1 MDLLRF
7 LLRLPFTLIKGI
19 LRALAFIL
27 GLLGRIV
34 KPVVGHIDWRAP
46 AWWTVV
52 SGGLKRGFAQ
62 MEGGVDRH
70 PKAVGLAIL
79 VLLCAAGAG
88 VYGWHWWLNRP
99 RPIEPAPMVYQ
110 QTRVYV
116 RNPKAVDYTLQKAPP
131 QEVVFNFNHSAAP
144 ITDVGKV
151 VEKGIALKPAVE
163 GRWTWASDSAL
174 VFTPKNPLP
183 MGNRYEVTFTPEV
196 LLAPQIILAKTRYEF
211 GVPAFGYQL
220 GAAEYYQDPQ
230 DPQKRIAI
238 FNVKFNAPV
247 DVVSF
252 EKQIALRL
260 IEGKAKTES
269 TLNYSVVYD
278 QKKLNAWVH
287 SEPLKSLDYG
297 GSVHVVIGK
306 GVKASV
312 PSNATAQVR
321 DDWVA
326 VPTLYSLTV
335 KDASAQVVD
344 ADGTAGERALI
355 VGFSDAVKDNDIRRA
370 VKVWLLP
377 QHNPNE
383 KGAGKG
389 PDDYADWTVENV
401 ENNVL
406 AQSTPLNIQ
415 LNDAETDF
423 QPQFSFRFDAPAHR
437 ALLVEIDNLLTSAG
451 GYKMPKK
458 VYRVVQV
465 PDYPKS
471 LQFMSQGSLLSVNGD
486 KQISIA
492 ARNVPGLRLDIKRVI
507 PSQLQH
513 IVSFKSRE
521 YSSAEF
527 NRLNDE
533 YFTEH
538 FKYRTAVN
546 NDKPGEVN
554 YQGVDLS
561 RYLSTD
567 PSSHRGVF
575 LLTLSEW
582 DPRKKDPAPDADD
595 DYQDDDQSADE
606 APVGDS
612 RFVVVTDLGI
622 IAKRSQDKTRDVFV
636 QSIHSG
642 TPVGDAS
649 VSVVA
654 KNGVTLLTRTT
665 GADGHV
671 RFPALDVY
679 TGERKPVMFLVAKEG
694 DVSFLPTDRDN
705 DRGLDFSRFD
715 VAGEQ
720 TPDDP
725 RTLNSYLF
733 SDRGVYRPG
742 DTFHIGLITRAA
754 DWGTGLA
761 GVPVRAEIHDPRDK
775 LMSTVPLTL
784 GAGGFNEL
792 SYTTEEN
799 SPTGEW
805 NVYLYLIGKDNETS
819 TLLGHTPV
827 NVKEFEPDQLKVK
840 LRLTPD
846 RKQGWVKP
854 SELRADIDVQ
864 NLFGTPAQNR
874 RVTSKLT
881 LRPMYPSFDQFPEY
895 AFYENR
901 RNSDGFETELEDRA
915 TDEKGT
921 AAIPLDLKS
930 YADATYQ
937 LQLLSEAFVAGG
949 GRSVAAT
956 ARVLVSPYDYLV
968 GVKADGD
975 LGYIN
980 RNAVRHLNIIAIDP
994 SLQHIALPD
1003 LKVALIEQKY
1013 ISVLTK
1019 QDSGVYKYQSK
1030 MKEVPVSEQPL
1041 SLAARGNDL
1050 TLATDRPG
1058 DFVLVI
1064 EDAKGNA
1071 LNRVAYTVAGNA
1083 NLSRSLDRNAELK
1096 LKLNQAEYLPGDEIE
1111 VSINAPYTGSGLI
1124 TVEKDKVYSWQWFHT
1139 DTTSSVQKIR
1149 VPAGMEGNGYINVQF
1164 VRDVNS
1170 DEIFMSPLSY
1180 GVMPFK
1186 ISTRARR
1193 NSLKVET
1200 PDVIKPGED
1209 LSMTVTTD
1217 GPQQVALFAVD
1228 EGILQVA
1235 RYHLKDPLEYFFR
1248 KRELGVESAQIL
1260 DLILPEFSKLMRL
1273 AAAPGGDG
1281 GEGLDLN
1288 VNPFKRKR
1296 DKPVA
1301 YWSGI
1306 TDVNGVKRFDYP
1318 VPDYFNGK
1326 IRVMAISVTP
1336 DKIGKAQTAAT
1347 VRDNFIMTPNVPSMV
1362 APGDEFDVSVGIS
1375 NNLEGLN
1382 GQSVPIGVHLTVPP
1396 QLSVIG
1402 SADQSLS
1409 LAEKREGVINFRLHA
1424 NAVPGDAPLVF
1435 DARVLDG
1442 EYRDKTSRRTLSTSV
1457 RPAMP
1462 FRTRSI
1468 MGRMSGGSQDIDNLR
1483 RMFDA
1488 YAVRKAAVS
1497 NSPLVL
1503 AGGLSQ
1509 YLADYPYYCSEQI
1522 VSRSIPLILA
1532 DAHPE
1537 MRGNQSPSQ
1546 DNRQLKDMLA
1556 VLRSR
1561 QNDSGAIG
1569 LWRSSPETDPFVT
1582 PYVVQFL
1589 LEAKAAGYDLPAGM
1603 LEEADAALRELA
1615 ADQSGN
1621 LYTLRLR
1628 AWAIYLLTRQ
1638 GEITTSSL
1646 ASVQDTLQQRYPDTW
1661 KTDLGALYLA
1671 SSYRL
1676 LKMDDEANALL
1687 QPTWDQ
1693 LGKAYDKAWWSQSYF
1708 DPLVQDATRL
1718 YLITRHFPEKVSSIP
1733 PQVLENMVMAL
1744 KKERYTTFSSAM
1756 SILAL
1761 ESYSVQVAAQAAAPN
1776 ALKVMQISQNG
1787 NVAPRLISS
1796 IQGLFAKGSFTA
1808 DAKAIRVENGNNAP
1822 AWYVVTQAGYDLAA
1836 PSKAISQGLE
1846 ITRDYTDQQGKPVT
1860 QVTLGQTINVHLKIR
1875 ANAKEGQGNLAIVD
1889 LLPGGFEVVQQTPP
1903 EPESD
1908 NSDDDSDDSA
1918 PAAWQSPL
1926 AASGSTWAPDY
1937 SDIREDRVV
1946 IYGSA
1951 GTDAREFVYQIKATN
1966 TGSFVIPPAY
1976 GEAMYDREVQALS
1989 VSDHKLAVVPAAA
2002 DDAAAAKK

>member
-1 MDLLRF
+1 MDLLKF
-7 LLRLPFTLIKGI
+7 LLRLPFTLIKGVF
-19 LRALAFIL
+19 RVLAFVL
-27 GLLGRIV
+27 GLLGRV
-34 KPVVGHIDWRAP
+34 FKPLVGNIDWRAP
-46 AWWTVV
+46 AWWTAT
-52 SGGLKRGFAQ
+52 SGWLKRSFTR
-62 MEGGVDRH
+62 MENGVDKY
-70 PKAVGLAIL
+70 PKAISLAIL

-99 RPIEPAPMVYQ
+99 QPIEPAPMVYQ
-110 QTRVYV
+110 NTSVSVSGPESVNY
-116 RNPKAVDYTLQKAPP
+116 AAQKPAP
-131 QEVVFNFNHSAAP
+131 QQVIFSFRHSAAP
-144 ITDVGKV
+144 VTEVGKV
-151 VEKGIALKPAVE
+151 VEKGISLKPATE
-163 GRWTWASDSAL
+163 GEWKWVSGYTL

-183 MGNRYEVTFTPEV
+183 MGNKYDVNFTPDV
-196 LLAPQIILAKTRYEF
+196 LLAPQIKLAKTRYEF
-211 GVPAFGYQL
+211 SAPAFSYQL
-220 GAAEYYQDPQ
+220 GQAEYYQDPQ
-230 DPQKRIAI
+230 DPQKRSAI

-247 DVVSF
+247 DVASF
-252 EKQIALRL
+252 EKQISLGL
-260 IEGKAKTES
+260 TEGKAKTG
-269 TLNYSVVYD
+269 TKLNYSVVYD

-287 SEPLKSLDYG
+287 SEPLKSLDHG
-297 GSVHVVIGK
+297 GSVRVIIGE

-312 PSNATAQVR
+312 PSNATAQAKNGV
-321 DDWVA
+321 VS

-335 KDASAQVVD
+335 NEASAQVVD
-344 ADGTAGERALI
+344 ADGAKGQRALI
-355 VGFSDAVKDNDIRRA
+355 VGFSDAVKDKDIRQA

-377 QHNPNE
+377 QHNPNDQDE
-383 KGAGKG
+383 AKG
-389 PDDYADWTVENV
+389 PDDYASWAVDSV

-406 AQSTPLNIQ
+406 AQATPLNIQ
-415 LNDAETDF
+415 LNDAESDY

-437 ALLVEIDNLLTSAG
+437 AMLVEIDNILTSSG
-451 GYKMPKK
+451 GYKMPEK
-458 VYRVVQV
+458 VYRIVQV

-486 KQISIA
+486 KQISVA
-492 ARNVPGLRLDIKRVI
+492 AGNVPGLRLDIKRVI
-507 PSQLQH
+507 PGQLQH

-538 FKYRTAVN
+538 FKYQTAVN

-567 PSSHRGVF
+567 PTSHRGVF

-582 DPRKKDPAPDADD
+582 DPKKKEVKPEADD
-595 DYQDDDQSADE
+595 DGNVYQDEDQSGDE

-642 TPVGDAS
+642 TPVANAK
-649 VSVVA
+649 VSVIA
-654 KNGVTLLTRTT
+654 KNGVTLLTQTT

-679 TGERKPVMFLVAKEG
+679 TSERQPVMFLVEKEG
-694 DVSFLPTDRDN
+694 DVSFLPADRNN

-715 VAGEQ
+715 VDGEI
-720 TPDDP
+720 TPNDP
-725 RTLNSYLF
+725 RTLSSYLF

-742 DTFHIGLITRAA
+742 DTFNIGLITRAA
-754 DWGTGLA
+754 DWSNGLA

-775 LMSTVPLTL
+775 LMSTIPLTL
-784 GAGGFNEL
+784 GASGFNEL
-792 SYTTEEN
+792 SYTTDDN

-805 NVYLYLIGKDNETS
+805 NVYLYLIGKDNESS
-819 TLLGHTPV
+819 TLLGHTSV

-840 LRLTPD
+840 LQLTPE

-854 SELRADIDVQ
+854 SELQANIDVQ
-864 NLFGTPAQNR
+864 NLFGTPAQDR

-881 LRPMYPSFDQFPEY
+881 LRPMYPSFDQFPDY

-901 RNSDGFETELEDRA
+901 QNSDGFETELEERT
-915 TDEKGT
+915 TDEKG
-921 AAIPLDLKS
+921 AANIPLDLKS

-956 ARVLVSPYDYLV
+956 ARVLVSPYDSLV

-980 RNAVRHLNIIAIDP
+980 RDAARHLNIIAVDP
-994 SLQHIALPD
+994 SLKQIALPD

-1030 MKEVPVSEQPL
+1030 MKEVQLSEQPL
-1041 SLAARGNDL
+1041 SLTAQGNDL
-1050 TLATDRPG
+1050 TLATDKPG

-1064 EDAKGNA
+1064 EDAKGNV
-1071 LNRVAYTVAGNA
+1071 LNRIGYTVAGNA

-1096 LKLNQAEYLPGDEIE
+1096 LKLNQAEYQPGEEIE
-1111 VSINAPYTGSGLI
+1111 VSVNAPYTGSGLI
-1124 TVEKDKVYSWQWFHT
+1124 TIEKDKVYSWQWFHT

-1170 DEIFMSPLSY
+1170 NEIFMSPLSY

-1186 ISTRARR
+1186 ISTKARQ
-1193 NSLKVET
+1193 NTLDVNAPE
-1200 PDVIKPGED
+1200 VIKPGEN
-1209 LSMTVTTD
+1209 LVMTVKTD

-1235 RYHLKDPLEYFFR
+1235 RYRLKDPLEYFFR
-1248 KRELGVESAQIL
+1248 KRELGVESSQIL
-1260 DLILPEFSKLMRL
+1260 DLILPEFSKLMQL
-1273 AAAPGGDG
+1273 AAAPGGDA

-1306 TDVNGVKRFDYP
+1306 TEVNGEKQFDYP

-1336 DKIGKAQTAAT
+1336 DKIGKAQTSAT

-1362 APGDEFDVSVGIS
+1362 APGDEFDVSVGVS

-1382 GQSVPIGVHLTVPP
+1382 GKSIPVAIHLTVPP
-1396 QLSVIG
+1396 QLEVVG
-1402 SADQSLS
+1402 QADQNLS
-1409 LAEKREGVINFRLHA
+1409 LAEKREGVINFRLRA
-1424 NAVPGDAPLVF
+1424 KALPGDAPLVF
-1435 DARVLDG
+1435 EATYG
-1442 EYRDKTSRRTLSTSV
+1442 DKTSRRTISTSV

-1462 FRTRSI
+1462 FRTQSV
-1468 MGRMSGGSQDIDNLR
+1468 MGRMNGSSQNVDNLR
-1483 RMFDA
+1483 QMFDA
-1488 YAVRKAAVS
+1488 YAVRNAAVS

-1503 AGGLSQ
+1503 TSGLSQ

-1522 VSRSIPLILA
+1522 VSRSVPLILETV
-1532 DAHPE
+1532 HPE
-1537 MRGNQSPSQ
+1537 MRGNLSPADSSK
-1546 DNRQLKDMLA
+1546 QLKDMLG

-1569 LWRSSPETDPFVT
+1569 LWRSSPQTDPFVT
-1582 PYVVQFL
+1582 PYVVQYL
-1589 LEAKAAGYDLPAGM
+1589 LEAKAAGVALPAGM
-1603 LEEADAALRELA
+1603 LEEANSALRELA
-1615 ADQSGN
+1615 ANQNDD

-1628 AWAIYLLTRQ
+1628 AWAVYLLTRQ

-1661 KTDLGALYLA
+1661 KTDLSAMYLA

-1676 LKMDDEANALL
+1676 LKMDDEANTLL
-1687 QPTWDQ
+1687 QPTWAQ
-1693 LGKAYDKAWWSQSYF
+1693 LSKAYDKAWWTQSYF

-1718 YLITRHFPEKVSSIP
+1718 YLITRHFPEKVSAIP
-1733 PQVLENMVMAL
+1733 PQVLENMVKAL
-1744 KKERYTTFSSAM
+1744 KEERYTTYSSAM

-1761 ESYSVQVAAQAAAPN
+1761 ESYSAQVAAQATAPD
-1776 ALKVMQISQNG
+1776 ALKITQLSKTKNVEPQLISQ
-1787 NVAPRLISS
+1787 V
-1796 IQGLFAKGSFTA
+1796 QGLFAKANFTA
-1808 DAKAIRVENGNNAP
+1808 DAQALRIENGNNAP

-1836 PSKAISQGLE
+1836 PKKAISRGLE
-1846 ITRDYTDQQGKPVT
+1846 ITRDYTDEKGNAVT
-1860 QVTLGQTINVHLKIR
+1860 QVTLGQKIDVHLKVR
-1875 ANAKEGQGNLAIVD
+1875 ANSQEGQDNLAIVD

-1908 NSDDDSDDSA
+1908 SSDENSEAEASA
-1918 PAAWQSPL
+1918 SWQSPL

-1951 GTDAREFVYQIKATN
+1951 STDVQEFVYQIKATN

-1976 GEAMYDREVQALS
+1976 GEAMYNREVQALS
-1989 VSDHKLAVVPAAA
+1989 VSDKKLVVVPADEAA
-2002 DDAAAAKK
+2002 VAKK

>member
-7 LLRLPFTLIKGI
+7 LLRLPFTLIKGV
-19 LRALAFIL
+19 LRALAFIS
-27 GLLGRIV
+27 GLLGRVI
-34 KPVVGHIDWRAP
+34 KPVVGNIDWRAP
-46 AWWTVV
+46 VWWTAM
-52 SGGLKRGFAQ
+52 SGWLKRGFTR
-62 MEGGVDRH
+62 MESGVDRH
-70 PKAVGLAIL
+70 PKAISLAIL

-99 RPIEPAPMVYQ
+99 QPIEPAPMVYQ
-110 QTRVYV
+110 ETSVRVS
-116 RNPKAVDYTLQKAPP
+116 NPEAINYAAQKIAP
-131 QEVVFNFNHSAAP
+131 QQAIFNFRNSAAP
-144 ITDVGKV
+144 LTDVGKV
-151 VEKGIALKPAVE
+151 VEKGISLKPETE
-163 GRWTWASDSAL
+163 GEWKWISGYTL

-183 MGNRYEVTFTPEV
+183 MGTKYEVSFTPDV
-196 LLAPQIILAKTRYEF
+196 LLAPQIKLATTRYEF
-211 GVPAFGYQL
+211 TAPAFDYQS
-220 GAAEYYQDPQ
+220 GTAEYYQDPQ
-230 DPQKRIAI
+230 DPQKRSAI

-247 DVVSF
+247 DVASF
-252 EKQIALRL
+252 EKQISLGL
-260 IEGKAKTES
+260 SEGKAKTES
-269 TLNYSVVYD
+269 KLNYSVVYD

-287 SEPLKSLDYG
+287 SEPLKSLDHG
-297 GSVHVVIGK
+297 GTVHMTISE

-312 PSNATAQVR
+312 ASNATAQARNV
-321 DDWVA
+321 WVS
-326 VPTLYSLTV
+326 VPTLYSLAV
-335 KDASAQVVD
+335 SDASAQVVD
-344 ADGTAGERALI
+344 ADGAKGQRALI
-355 VGFSDAVKDNDIRRA
+355 IGFSDAVKDKDIRRA

-377 QHNPNE
+377 QHDPNDSD
-383 KGAGKG
+383 AATG
-389 PDDYADWTVENV
+389 PDDYASWNVDSV

-415 LNDAETDF
+415 LNEAESDY

-437 ALLVEIDNLLTSAG
+437 AMLVEIDNVLTSSG
-451 GYKMPKK
+451 GYKMPEK
-458 VYRVVQV
+458 VYRIVEV

-486 KQISIA
+486 KQISVA
-492 ARNVPGLRLDIKRVI
+492 ARNVPGMRLDIKRVI

-538 FKYRTAVN
+538 FKYQTAVN

-582 DPRKKDPAPDADD
+582 DPKKKEEKPATDD
-595 DYQDDDQSADE
+595 DGYQYQDDDQSGDE

-642 TPVGDAS
+642 TPVSNAK
-649 VSVVA
+649 VSVIA
-654 KNGVTLLTRTT
+654 KNGVTLLTQTT

-679 TGERKPVMFLVAKEG
+679 TSERQPVMFLVEKEG
-694 DVSFLPTDRDN
+694 DVSFLPADRNN

-715 VAGEQ
+715 VDGEE
-720 TPDDP
+720 TPNDP
-725 RTLNSYLF
+725 RTLSSYLF

-742 DTFHIGLITRAA
+742 DTFNIGLITRAA
-754 DWGTGLA
+754 DWSMGLA

-784 GAGGFNEL
+784 GASGFNEL
-792 SYTTEEN
+792 SYTTDDN

-805 NVYLYLIGKDNETS
+805 NVYLYLIGKDNES
-819 TLLGHTPV
+819 SVLLGHTSV

-840 LRLTPD
+840 LQLTPE

-854 SELRADIDVQ
+854 TELQANIDVQ
-864 NLFGTPAQNR
+864 NLFGTPAQDR

-881 LRPMYPSFDQFPEY
+881 LRPMYPSFDAFPDY

-901 RNSDGFETELEDRA
+901 QNSDGFETNLEDRT

-921 AAIPLDLKS
+921 ANIPLDLKS

-949 GRSVAAT
+949 GRSVSAT
-956 ARVLVSPYDYLV
+956 ARVLVSPYDYLI
-968 GVKADGD
+968 GVKPDGD

-980 RNAVRHLNIIAIDP
+980 RGAVRHLNVIAVDP
-994 SLQHIALPD
+994 TLKQIALPA

-1030 MKEVPVSEQPL
+1030 MKEVQLSEQPL
-1041 SLAARGNDL
+1041 SLTAQGNDL
-1050 TLATDRPG
+1050 TLATDKPG
-1058 DFVLVI
+1058 DFVLVV
-1064 EDAKGNA
+1064 EDAQGKV
-1071 LNRVAYTVAGNA
+1071 LNRIAYTVAGNA

-1096 LKLNQAEYLPGDEIE
+1096 LKLNQAEYQPGEEIE

-1124 TVEKDKVYSWQWFHT
+1124 TIEKDKVYSWQWFHT

-1170 DEIFMSPLSY
+1170 NEIFMSPLSY

-1186 ISTRARR
+1186 ISTKARQ
-1193 NSLKVET
+1193 NYLEVDA
-1200 PDVIKPGED
+1200 PDVIKPGEN
-1209 LSMTVTTD
+1209 LAMTVMTD

-1235 RYHLKDPLEYFFR
+1235 RYRLKDPLEYFFR
-1248 KRELGVESAQIL
+1248 KRELGVESSQIL
-1260 DLILPEFSKLMRL
+1260 DLILPEFSKLMQL

-1306 TDVNGVKRFDYP
+1306 TEVNGEKQFDYQ

-1336 DKIGKAQTAAT
+1336 DKIGKAQTSAT
-1347 VRDNFIMTPNVPSMV
+1347 VRDNFIMTPNVPAMV
-1362 APGDEFDVSVGIS
+1362 APGDEFDVSVGVS

-1382 GQSVPIGVHLTVPP
+1382 GKSVAIAVHLAVPP
-1396 QLSVIG
+1396 QLEVVG
-1402 SADQSLS
+1402 KADQNLS
-1409 LAEKREGVINFRLHA
+1409 LAEKREGVINFRLRA
-1424 NAVPGDAPLVF
+1424 KSLPGDAPLVF
-1435 DARVLDG
+1435 EAT
-1442 EYRDKTSRRTLSTSV
+1442 YADKTSRRTISTSV

-1462 FRTRSI
+1462 FRTQSV
-1468 MGRMSGGSQDIDNLR
+1468 MGRMSGSSQTVDNLR
-1483 RMFDA
+1483 QMFDA

-1503 AGGLSQ
+1503 TNGLSQ

-1522 VSRSIPLILA
+1522 VSRSIPMILEGQ
-1532 DAHPE
+1532 HPE
-1537 MRGNQSPSQ
+1537 MKGSLSQ
-1546 DNRQLKDMLA
+1546 AETSKKLKDMLA
-1556 VLRSR
+1556 ILRSR

-1569 LWRSSPETDPFVT
+1569 LWRSSPQTDPFVT
-1582 PYVVQFL
+1582 PYVVQYL
-1589 LEAKAAGYDLPAGM
+1589 LEAKAAGVALPAGM
-1603 LEEADAALRELA
+1603 LDEANAALRELA
-1615 ADQSGN
+1615 ASQSDD
-1621 LYTLRLR
+1621 LYSLRLR
-1628 AWAIYLLTRQ
+1628 AWAVYLLTRQ

-1661 KTDLGALYLA
+1661 KTDLSALYLA
-1671 SSYRL
+1671 SSYRM
-1676 LKMDDEANALL
+1676 LKMDDEANTLL
-1687 QPTWDQ
+1687 QPTWKQ
-1693 LGKAYDKAWWSQSYF
+1693 LSKAYDKAWWTQSYF

-1718 YLITRHFPEKVSSIP
+1718 YLITRHFPEKVSAIP
-1733 PQVLENMVMAL
+1733 PQVLENMVRSL
-1744 KKERYTTFSSAM
+1744 KEERYTTYSSAM

-1761 ESYSVQVAAQAAAPN
+1761 ESYSAQVAAQATAPD
-1776 ALKVMQISQNG
+1776 ALKITQISKTK
-1787 NVAPRLISS
+1787 NVEPQLISS
-1796 IQGLFAKGSFTA
+1796 VQGLFAKANFTA
-1808 DAKAIRVENGNNAP
+1808 DAKALRVENGNDAP
-1822 AWYVVTQAGYDLAA
+1822 AWYVVTQAGFDLAA
-1836 PSKAISQGLE
+1836 PKKAISRGLE
-1846 ITRDYTDQQGKPVT
+1846 ITRDYTDEQGKPVT
-1860 QVTLGQTINVHLKIR
+1860 QITLGQKINVHLKIR
-1875 ANAKEGQGNLAIVD
+1875 ANSKEGQDNLAIVD
-1889 LLPGGFEVVQQTPP
+1889 LLPGGFEVVQQTAP

-1908 NSDDDSDDSA
+1908 SSDENSDAEASA
-1918 PAAWQSPL
+1918 SWQSPL

-1951 GTDAREFVYQIKATN
+1951 STDVQEFVYQIKATN
-1966 TGSFVIPPAY
+1966 TGSFIIPPAY

-1989 VSDHKLAVVPAAA
+1989 VSDQKLVVVPADEPAV
-2002 DDAAAAKK
+2002 AKK

>member
-7 LLRLPFTLIKGI
+7 LLRLPFTLIKGV

-27 GLLGRIV
+27 GLLGRVI
-34 KPVVGHIDWRAP
+34 KPVVGNIDWRAP
-46 AWWTVV
+46 VWWTAM
-52 SGGLKRGFAQ
+52 SGWLKRGFTR
-62 MEGGVDRH
+62 MEDGVDKH
-70 PKAVGLAIL
+70 PKAISLTIL

-88 VYGWHWWLNRP
+88 IYGWHWWLNRP
-99 RPIEPAPMVYQ
+99 QPIEPAPMVYQ
-110 QTRVYV
+110 ETSVRVS
-116 RNPKAVDYTLQKAPP
+116 NPEAINYAAQKIAP
-131 QEVVFNFNHSAAP
+131 QQAIFNFRNSAAP
-144 ITDVGKV
+144 LTDVGKV
-151 VEKGIALKPAVE
+151 VEKGISLKPATE
-163 GRWTWASDSAL
+163 GEWKWVSGYTL

-183 MGNRYEVTFTPEV
+183 MGTKYEVSFTPDV
-196 LLAPQIILAKTRYEF
+196 LLAPQIKLASTRYEF
-211 GVPAFGYQL
+211 TAPAFDYQS
-220 GAAEYYQDPQ
+220 GTAEYYQDPQ
-230 DPQKRIAI
+230 DPQKRSAI

-247 DVVSF
+247 DVASF
-252 EKQIALRL
+252 EKQISLGL
-260 IEGKAKTES
+260 SEGKAKTES
-269 TLNYSVVYD
+269 KLNYSVVYD

-287 SEPLKSLDYG
+287 SEPLKSLDHG
-297 GSVHVVIGK
+297 GSVHMMIGE

-312 PSNATAQVR
+312 ASNATTQARNV
-321 DDWVA
+321 WVS

-335 KDASAQVVD
+335 SDASAQVVD
-344 ADGTAGERALI
+344 ADGAKGQRALI
-355 VGFSDAVKDNDIRRA
+355 IGFSDAVKDKDIRRA

-377 QHNPNE
+377 QHDPNDSD
-383 KGAGKG
+383 AATG
-389 PDDYADWTVENV
+389 PDDYASWNVDSV

-406 AQSTPLNIQ
+406 EQSTPLNIQ
-415 LNDAETDF
+415 LNEAESDY

-437 ALLVEIDNLLTSAG
+437 AMLVEIDNVLTSSG
-451 GYKMPKK
+451 GYKMPEK
-458 VYRVVQV
+458 VYRIVEV

-486 KQISIA
+486 KQISVA
-492 ARNVPGLRLDIKRVI
+492 ARNVPGMRLDIKRVI

-538 FKYRTAVN
+538 FKYQTAVN

-582 DPRKKDPAPDADD
+582 DPKKKEEKPATDD
-595 DYQDDDQSADE
+595 DGYQYQDDEQNGDE

-642 TPVGDAS
+642 TPVSNAK
-649 VSVVA
+649 VSVIA
-654 KNGVTLLTRTT
+654 KNGVTLLTQTT

-679 TGERKPVMFLVAKEG
+679 TSERQPVMFLVEKEG
-694 DVSFLPTDRDN
+694 DVSFLPADRNN

-715 VAGEQ
+715 VDGEE
-720 TPDDP
+720 TPNDP
-725 RTLNSYLF
+725 RTLSSYLF

-742 DTFHIGLITRAA
+742 DTFNIGLITRAA
-754 DWGTGLA
+754 DWSMGLA

-775 LMSTVPLTL
+775 LMSTLPLTL
-784 GAGGFNEL
+784 GASGFNEL
-792 SYTTEEN
+792 SYTTDDN

-805 NVYLYLIGKDNETS
+805 NVYLYLIGKDNES
-819 TLLGHTPV
+819 SVLLGHTSV

-840 LRLTPD
+840 LQLTPE

-854 SELRADIDVQ
+854 TELQANIDVQ
-864 NLFGTPAQNR
+864 NLFGTPAQDR

-881 LRPMYPSFDQFPEY
+881 LRPMYPSFDAFPDY

-901 RNSDGFETELEDRA
+901 QNSDGFETNLEDRT

-921 AAIPLDLKS
+921 ANIPLDLKS

-949 GRSVAAT
+949 GRSVSAT
-956 ARVLVSPYDYLV
+956 ARVLVSPYDYLI
-968 GVKADGD
+968 GVKPDGD

-980 RNAVRHLNIIAIDP
+980 RGAVRHLNVIAVDP
-994 SLQHIALPD
+994 TLKQIALPA

-1030 MKEVPVSEQPL
+1030 MKEVQLSEQPL
-1041 SLAARGNDL
+1041 SLTAQGNEL
-1050 TLATDRPG
+1050 TLTTDKPG
-1058 DFVLVI
+1058 DFVLVV
-1064 EDAKGNA
+1064 EDAQGKV
-1071 LNRVAYTVAGNA
+1071 LNRIAYTVAGNA

-1096 LKLNQAEYLPGDEIE
+1096 LKLNQAEYQPGEEIE

-1124 TVEKDKVYSWQWFHT
+1124 TIEKDKVYSWQWFHT

-1170 DEIFMSPLSY
+1170 NEIFMSPLSY

-1186 ISTRARR
+1186 ISTKARQ
-1193 NSLKVET
+1193 NYLEVDAPE
-1200 PDVIKPGED
+1200 VIKPGEN
-1209 LSMTVTTD
+1209 LAMTVMTD

-1235 RYHLKDPLEYFFR
+1235 RYRLKDPLEYFFR
-1248 KRELGVESAQIL
+1248 KRELGVESSQIL
-1260 DLILPEFSKLMRL
+1260 DLILPEFSKLMQL

-1306 TDVNGVKRFDYP
+1306 TEVNGEKQFDYQ

-1336 DKIGKAQTAAT
+1336 DKIGKAQTSAT
-1347 VRDNFIMTPNVPSMV
+1347 VRDNFIMTPNVPAMV
-1362 APGDEFDVSVGIS
+1362 APGDEFDVSVGVS
-1375 NNLEGLN
+1375 NNLQGLN
-1382 GQSVPIGVHLTVPP
+1382 GKSVAIAVHLAVPP
-1396 QLSVIG
+1396 QLEVVG
-1402 SADQSLS
+1402 KADQNLS
-1409 LAEKREGVINFRLHA
+1409 LAEKREGLINFRLRA
-1424 NAVPGDAPLVF
+1424 KAVPGDAPLVF
-1435 DARVLDG
+1435 EAM
-1442 EYRDKTSRRTLSTSV
+1442 YADKTSRRTISTSV

-1462 FRTRSI
+1462 FRTQSV
-1468 MGRMSGGSQDIDNLR
+1468 MGRMSGSSQTVDNLR
-1483 RMFDA
+1483 QMFDA

-1503 AGGLSQ
+1503 TNGLSQ

-1522 VSRSIPLILA
+1522 VSRSIPMILEGQ
-1532 DAHPE
+1532 HPE
-1537 MRGNQSPSQ
+1537 MKGSLSQ
-1546 DNRQLKDMLA
+1546 AETSKKLKDMLA
-1556 VLRSR
+1556 ILRSR
-1561 QNDSGAIG
+1561 QNDNGAIG
-1569 LWRSSPETDPFVT
+1569 LWRSSPQTDPFVT
-1582 PYVVQFL
+1582 PYVVQYL
-1589 LEAKAAGYDLPAGM
+1589 LEAKAAGVALPAGM
-1603 LEEADAALRELA
+1603 LDEANAALRELA
-1615 ADQSGN
+1615 ANQSDD

-1628 AWAIYLLTRQ
+1628 AWAVYLLTRQ

-1646 ASVQDTLQQRYPDTW
+1646 ASVQDTLQQRYPGTW
-1661 KTDLGALYLA
+1661 KTDLSALYLA
-1671 SSYRL
+1671 SSYRM
-1676 LKMDDEANALL
+1676 LKMDDEANTLL
-1687 QPTWDQ
+1687 QPTWKQ
-1693 LGKAYDKAWWSQSYF
+1693 LSKAYDKAWWTQSYF

-1718 YLITRHFPEKVSSIP
+1718 YLITRHFPEKVSAIP
-1733 PQVLENMVMAL
+1733 PQVLENMVKSL
-1744 KKERYTTFSSAM
+1744 KEERYTTYSSAM

-1761 ESYSVQVAAQAAAPN
+1761 ESYSAQVAAQATAPD
-1776 ALKVMQISQNG
+1776 ALKITQISKTK
-1787 NVAPRLISS
+1787 NVEPQLISS
-1796 IQGLFAKGSFTA
+1796 VQGLFAKANFTA
-1808 DAKAIRVENGNNAP
+1808 DAKALRVENGNDAP
-1822 AWYVVTQAGYDLAA
+1822 AWYVVTQAGFDLAA
-1836 PSKAISQGLE
+1836 PKKAISRGLE
-1846 ITRDYTDQQGKPVT
+1846 ITRDYTDEQGKPVT
-1860 QVTLGQTINVHLKIR
+1860 QITLGQKINVHLKIR
-1875 ANAKEGQGNLAIVD
+1875 ANSKEGQDNLAIVD
-1889 LLPGGFEVVQQTPP
+1889 LLPGGFEVVQQTAP

-1908 NSDDDSDDSA
+1908 SSDENSDAEASA
-1918 PAAWQSPL
+1918 SWQSPL

-1951 GTDAREFVYQIKATN
+1951 SSDVQEFVYQIKATN
-1966 TGSFVIPPAY
+1966 TGSFIIPPAY

-1989 VSDHKLAVVPAAA
+1989 VSDQKLVVVPADEPAV
-2002 DDAAAAKK
+2002 AKK

>member
-7 LLRLPFTLIKGI
+7 LLRLPFTLIKGV
-19 LRALAFIL
+19 LRALAFIS
-27 GLLGRIV
+27 GLLGRVI
-34 KPVVGHIDWRAP
+34 KPVVGNIDWRAP
-46 AWWTVV
+46 VWLTAM
-52 SGGLKRGFAQ
+52 SGWLKRGFTR
-62 MEGGVDRH
+62 MESGVDKH
-70 PKAVGLAIL
+70 PKAISLAIL

-99 RPIEPAPMVYQ
+99 QPIEPAPMVYQ
-110 QTRVYV
+110 ETSV
-116 RNPKAVDYTLQKAPP
+116 RISNPEAINYAAQKIAP
-131 QEVVFNFNHSAAP
+131 QQAIFNFRNSAAP
-144 ITDVGKV
+144 LTDVGKV
-151 VEKGIALKPAVE
+151 VEKGISLKPATE
-163 GRWTWASDSAL
+163 GEWKWISGYTL

-183 MGNRYEVTFTPEV
+183 MGTKYEVSFTPDV
-196 LLAPQIILAKTRYEF
+196 LLAPQIKLATTRYEF
-211 GVPAFGYQL
+211 TAPAFDYQS
-220 GAAEYYQDPQ
+220 GSAEYYQDPQ
-230 DPQKRIAI
+230 DPQKRSAI

-247 DVVSF
+247 DVASF
-252 EKQIALRL
+252 EKQISLGL
-260 IEGKAKTES
+260 SEGKAKTES
-269 TLNYSVVYD
+269 KLNYSVVYD

-287 SEPLKSLDYG
+287 SEPLKSLDHG
-297 GSVHVVIGK
+297 GSVHMTIGE

-312 PSNATAQVR
+312 ASNATTQARNV
-321 DDWVA
+321 WVS

-335 KDASAQVVD
+335 SDASAQVVD
-344 ADGTAGERALI
+344 ADGAKGQRALI
-355 VGFSDAVKDNDIRRA
+355 IGFSDAVKDKDIRRA

-377 QHNPNE
+377 QHNPNDSD
-383 KGAGKG
+383 AATG
-389 PDDYADWTVENV
+389 PDDYASWNVDSV

-415 LNDAETDF
+415 LNEAESDF

-437 ALLVEIDNLLTSAG
+437 AMLVEIDNVLTSSG
-451 GYKMPKK
+451 GYKMPEK
-458 VYRVVQV
+458 VYRIVEV

-486 KQISIA
+486 KQISVA
-492 ARNVPGLRLDIKRVI
+492 ARNVPGMRLDIKRVI

-538 FKYRTAVN
+538 FKYQTAVN

-582 DPRKKDPAPDADD
+582 DPKKKEEKPATDD
-595 DYQDDDQSADE
+595 DGYQYQDDDQSGDE

-642 TPVGDAS
+642 TPVSNAK
-649 VSVVA
+649 VSVIA
-654 KNGVTLLTRTT
+654 KNGVTLLTQTT

-679 TGERKPVMFLVAKEG
+679 TSERQPVMFLVEKEG
-694 DVSFLPTDRDN
+694 DVSFLPADRNN

-715 VAGEQ
+715 VDGEE
-720 TPDDP
+720 TPNDP

-742 DTFHIGLITRAA
+742 DTFNIGLITRAA
-754 DWGTGLA
+754 DWSMGLA

-784 GAGGFNEL
+784 GASGFNEL
-792 SYTTEEN
+792 SYTTDDN

-805 NVYLYLIGKDNETS
+805 NVYLYLIGKDNES
-819 TLLGHTPV
+819 SVLLGHTSV

-840 LRLTPD
+840 LQLTPE

-854 SELRADIDVQ
+854 TELQANIDVQ
-864 NLFGTPAQNR
+864 NLFGTPAQDR

-881 LRPMYPSFDQFPEY
+881 LRPMYPSFDTFPDY

-901 RNSDGFETELEDRA
+901 QNSDGFETNLEDRT

-921 AAIPLDLKS
+921 ANIPLDLKS

-949 GRSVAAT
+949 GRSVSAT
-956 ARVLVSPYDYLV
+956 ARVLVSPYDYLI
-968 GVKADGD
+968 GVKPDGD

-980 RNAVRHLNIIAIDP
+980 RGAVRHLNVIAVDP
-994 SLQHIALPD
+994 TLKQIALPA

-1030 MKEVPVSEQPL
+1030 MKEVQLSEQPL
-1041 SLAARGNDL
+1041 SLTAQGNDL
-1050 TLATDRPG
+1050 TLATDKPG
-1058 DFVLVI
+1058 DFVLVV
-1064 EDAKGNA
+1064 EDAQGKV
-1071 LNRVAYTVAGNA
+1071 LNRIAYTVAGNA

-1096 LKLNQAEYLPGDEIE
+1096 LKLNQAEYQPGEEIE

-1124 TVEKDKVYSWQWFHT
+1124 TIEKDKVYSWQWFHT

-1170 DEIFMSPLSY
+1170 NEIFMSPLSY

-1186 ISTRARR
+1186 ISTKARQ
-1193 NSLKVET
+1193 NTLEVDAPE
-1200 PDVIKPGED
+1200 VIKPGEN
-1209 LSMTVTTD
+1209 LAMTVMTD

-1235 RYHLKDPLEYFFR
+1235 RYRLKDPLEYFFR
-1248 KRELGVESAQIL
+1248 KRELGVESSQIL
-1260 DLILPEFSKLMRL
+1260 DLILPEFSKLMQL

-1288 VNPFKRKR
+1288 ANPFKRKR

-1306 TDVNGVKRFDYP
+1306 TEVNGEKQFDYQ

-1336 DKIGKAQTAAT
+1336 DKIGKAQTSAT
-1347 VRDNFIMTPNVPSMV
+1347 VRDNFIMTPNVPAMV
-1362 APGDEFDVSVGIS
+1362 APGDEFDVSVGVS

-1382 GQSVPIGVHLTVPP
+1382 GKSVAIAVHLAVPP
-1396 QLSVIG
+1396 QLEVVG
-1402 SADQSLS
+1402 KADQNLS
-1409 LAEKREGVINFRLHA
+1409 LAEKREGVINFRLRA
-1424 NAVPGDAPLVF
+1424 KAVPGDAPLVF
-1435 DARVLDG
+1435 EAT
-1442 EYRDKTSRRTLSTSV
+1442 YADKTSRRTISTSV

-1462 FRTRSI
+1462 FRTQSV
-1468 MGRMSGGSQDIDNLR
+1468 MGRMSGSSQTVDNLR
-1483 RMFDA
+1483 QMFDA

-1503 AGGLSQ
+1503 TNGLSQ

-1522 VSRSIPLILA
+1522 VSRSIPMILEGQ
-1532 DAHPE
+1532 HPE
-1537 MRGNQSPSQ
+1537 MKGSLSQ
-1546 DNRQLKDMLA
+1546 AETSKKLKDMLA
-1556 VLRSR
+1556 ILRSR

-1569 LWRSSPETDPFVT
+1569 LWRSSPQTDPFVT
-1582 PYVVQFL
+1582 PYVVQYL
-1589 LEAKAAGYDLPAGM
+1589 LEAKAAGVALPAGM
-1603 LEEADAALRELA
+1603 LDEANAALRELA
-1615 ADQSGN
+1615 ASQSDD
-1621 LYTLRLR
+1621 LYSLRLR
-1628 AWAIYLLTRQ
+1628 AWAVYLLTRQ

-1661 KTDLGALYLA
+1661 KTDLSALYLA
-1671 SSYRL
+1671 SSYRM
-1676 LKMDDEANALL
+1676 LKMDDEANTLL
-1687 QPTWDQ
+1687 QPTWKQ
-1693 LGKAYDKAWWSQSYF
+1693 LSKAYDKAWWTQSYF

-1718 YLITRHFPEKVSSIP
+1718 YLITRHFPEKVSAIP
-1733 PQVLENMVMAL
+1733 PQVLENMVRSL
-1744 KKERYTTFSSAM
+1744 KEERYTTYSSAM

-1761 ESYSVQVAAQAAAPN
+1761 ESYSAQVAAQATAPD
-1776 ALKVMQISQNG
+1776 ALKITQISKTK
-1787 NVAPRLISS
+1787 NVEPQLISNV
-1796 IQGLFAKGSFTA
+1796 QGLFAKASFTA
-1808 DAKAIRVENGNNAP
+1808 DAKALRVENGNDAP
-1822 AWYVVTQAGYDLAA
+1822 AWYVVTQAGFDLAA
-1836 PSKAISQGLE
+1836 PKKAISRGLE
-1846 ITRDYTDQQGKPVT
+1846 ITRDYTDEQGKPVT
-1860 QVTLGQTINVHLKIR
+1860 QITLGQKINVHLKIR
-1875 ANAKEGQGNLAIVD
+1875 ANSKEGQDNLAIVD

-1908 NSDDDSDDSA
+1908 SSDENSDAEASA
-1918 PAAWQSPL
+1918 SWQSPL

-1951 GTDAREFVYQIKATN
+1951 STDVQEFVYQIKATN
-1966 TGSFVIPPAY
+1966 TGSFIIPPAY

-1989 VSDHKLAVVPAAA
+1989 VSDQKLVVVPADEPAV
-2002 DDAAAAKK
+2002 AKK

>member
-1 MDLLRF
+1 MDLLKF
-7 LLRLPFTLIKGI
+7 LLRLPFTLIKGVF
-19 LRALAFIL
+19 RVLAFVL
-27 GLLGRIV
+27 GLLGRV
-34 KPVVGHIDWRAP
+34 FKPLVGNIDWRAP
-46 AWWTVV
+46 AWWTAT
-52 SGGLKRGFAQ
+52 SGWLKRSFTR
-62 MEGGVDRH
+62 MENGVDKY
-70 PKAVGLAIL
+70 PKAISLAIL

-99 RPIEPAPMVYQ
+99 QPIEPAPMVYQ
-110 QTRVYV
+110 NTSVSVSGPESVNY
-116 RNPKAVDYTLQKAPP
+116 AAQKPAP
-131 QEVVFNFNHSAAP
+131 QQVIFSFRHSAAP
-144 ITDVGKV
+144 VTEVGKV
-151 VEKGIALKPAVE
+151 VEKGISLKPATE
-163 GRWTWASDSAL
+163 GEWKWVSGYTL

-183 MGNRYEVTFTPEV
+183 MGNKYDVSFSPDV
-196 LLAPQIILAKTRYEF
+196 LLAPQIKLAKTRYEF
-211 GVPAFGYQL
+211 SAPAFGYQL
-220 GAAEYYQDPQ
+220 GQAEYYQDPQ
-230 DPQKRIAI
+230 DPQKRSAI

-247 DVVSF
+247 DVASF
-252 EKQIALRL
+252 EKQISLGL
-260 IEGKAKTES
+260 TEGKAKTG
-269 TLNYSVVYD
+269 TKLNYSVVYD

-287 SEPLKSLDYG
+287 SEPLKSLDHG
-297 GSVHVVIGK
+297 GSVRVIIGE

-312 PSNATAQVR
+312 PSNATAQAKNGV
-321 DDWVA
+321 VS

-335 KDASAQVVD
+335 NEASAQVVD
-344 ADGTAGERALI
+344 ADGAKGQRALI
-355 VGFSDAVKDNDIRRA
+355 VGFSDAVKDKDIRQA

-377 QHNPNE
+377 QHNPNDQDE
-383 KGAGKG
+383 AKG
-389 PDDYADWTVENV
+389 PDDYASWAVDSV

-406 AQSTPLNIQ
+406 AQATPLNIQ
-415 LNDAETDF
+415 LNDAESDY

-437 ALLVEIDNLLTSAG
+437 AMLVEIDNILTSSG
-451 GYKMPKK
+451 GYKMPEK
-458 VYRVVQV
+458 VYRIVQV

-486 KQISIA
+486 KQISVA

-538 FKYRTAVN
+538 FKYQTAVN

-567 PSSHRGVF
+567 PTSHRGVF

-582 DPRKKDPAPDADD
+582 DPKKKEVKPEADD
-595 DYQDDDQSADE
+595 DGNVYQDEDQSGDE

-642 TPVGDAS
+642 TPVANAK
-649 VSVVA
+649 VSVIA
-654 KNGVTLLTRTT
+654 KNGVTLLTQTT

-679 TGERKPVMFLVAKEG
+679 TSERQPVMFLVEKEG
-694 DVSFLPTDRDN
+694 DVSFLPADRNN

-715 VAGEQ
+715 VDGEI
-720 TPDDP
+720 TPNDP
-725 RTLNSYLF
+725 RTLSSYLF

-742 DTFHIGLITRAA
+742 DTFNIGLITRAA
-754 DWGTGLA
+754 DWSNGLT

-775 LMSTVPLTL
+775 LMSTIPLTL
-784 GAGGFNEL
+784 GASGFNEL
-792 SYTTEEN
+792 SYTTDDN

-805 NVYLYLIGKDNETS
+805 NVYLYLIGKDNESS
-819 TLLGHTPV
+819 TLLGHTSV

-840 LRLTPD
+840 LQLTPE

-854 SELRADIDVQ
+854 SELQANIDVQ
-864 NLFGTPAQNR
+864 NLFGTPAQDR

-881 LRPMYPSFDQFPEY
+881 LRPMYPSFDQFPDY

-901 RNSDGFETELEDRA
+901 QNSDGFETELEERT
-915 TDEKGT
+915 TDEKG
-921 AAIPLDLKS
+921 AANIPLDLKS

-956 ARVLVSPYDYLV
+956 ARVLVSPYDSLV

-980 RNAVRHLNIIAIDP
+980 RDAARHLNIIAVDP
-994 SLQHIALPD
+994 SLKQIALPD

-1030 MKEVPVSEQPL
+1030 MKEVQLSEQPL
-1041 SLAARGNDL
+1041 SLTAQGNDL
-1050 TLATDRPG
+1050 TLATDKPG

-1064 EDAKGNA
+1064 EDAKGNV
-1071 LNRVAYTVAGNA
+1071 LNRIGYTVAGNA

-1096 LKLNQAEYLPGDEIE
+1096 LKLNQSEYQPGEEIE
-1111 VSINAPYTGSGLI
+1111 VSVNAPYTGSGLI
-1124 TVEKDKVYSWQWFHT
+1124 TIEKDKVYSWQWFHT

-1170 DEIFMSPLSY
+1170 NEIFMSPLSY

-1186 ISTRARR
+1186 ISTRARQ
-1193 NSLKVET
+1193 NTLDVNAPE
-1200 PDVIKPGED
+1200 VIKPGEN
-1209 LSMTVTTD
+1209 LVMTVKTD

-1235 RYHLKDPLEYFFR
+1235 RYRLKDPLEYFFR
-1248 KRELGVESAQIL
+1248 KRELGVESSQIL
-1260 DLILPEFSKLMRL
+1260 DLILPEFSKLMQL
-1273 AAAPGGDG
+1273 AAAPGGDA

-1306 TDVNGVKRFDYP
+1306 TEVNGEKQFDYP

-1336 DKIGKAQTAAT
+1336 DKIGKAQTSAT

-1362 APGDEFDVSVGIS
+1362 APGDEFDVSVGVS

-1382 GQSVPIGVHLTVPP
+1382 GKSIPVAIHLTVPP
-1396 QLSVIG
+1396 QLEVVG
-1402 SADQSLS
+1402 QADQNLS
-1409 LAEKREGVINFRLHA
+1409 LAEKREGVINFRLRA
-1424 NAVPGDAPLVF
+1424 KALPGDAPLVF
-1435 DARVLDG
+1435 EATYG
-1442 EYRDKTSRRTLSTSV
+1442 DKTSRRTISTSV

-1462 FRTRSI
+1462 FRTQSV
-1468 MGRMSGGSQDIDNLR
+1468 MGRMNGSSQNVDNLR
-1483 RMFDA
+1483 QMFDA
-1488 YAVRKAAVS
+1488 YAVRNAAVS

-1503 AGGLSQ
+1503 TSGLSQ

-1522 VSRSIPLILA
+1522 VSRSVPLILETV
-1532 DAHPE
+1532 HPE
-1537 MRGNQSPSQ
+1537 MRGNLSPADSSK
-1546 DNRQLKDMLA
+1546 QLKDMLG

-1569 LWRSSPETDPFVT
+1569 LWRSSPQTDPFVT
-1582 PYVVQFL
+1582 PYVVQYL
-1589 LEAKAAGYDLPAGM
+1589 LEAKAAGVALPAGM
-1603 LEEADAALRELA
+1603 LEEANSALRELA
-1615 ADQSGN
+1615 ANQNDD

-1628 AWAIYLLTRQ
+1628 AWAVYLLTRQ

-1661 KTDLGALYLA
+1661 KTDLSAMYLA

-1676 LKMDDEANALL
+1676 LKMDDEANTLL
-1687 QPTWDQ
+1687 QPTWAQ
-1693 LGKAYDKAWWSQSYF
+1693 LSRAYDKAWWTQSYF

-1718 YLITRHFPEKVSSIP
+1718 YLITRHFPEKVSAIP
-1733 PQVLENMVMAL
+1733 PQVLENMVKAL
-1744 KKERYTTFSSAM
+1744 KEERYTTYSSAM

-1761 ESYSVQVAAQAAAPN
+1761 ESYSAQVAAQATAPD
-1776 ALKVMQISQNG
+1776 ALKITQLSKTKNVEPQLISQ
-1787 NVAPRLISS
+1787 V
-1796 IQGLFAKGSFTA
+1796 QGLFAKANFTA
-1808 DAKAIRVENGNNAP
+1808 DAQALRIENGNNAP

-1836 PSKAISQGLE
+1836 PKKAISRGLE
-1846 ITRDYTDQQGKPVT
+1846 ITRDYTDEKGNAVT
-1860 QVTLGQTINVHLKIR
+1860 QVTLGQKINVHLKVR
-1875 ANAKEGQGNLAIVD
+1875 ANSQEGQDNLAIVD

-1908 NSDDDSDDSA
+1908 SSDENSEAEASA
-1918 PAAWQSPL
+1918 SWQSPL

-1951 GTDAREFVYQIKATN
+1951 STDVQEFVYQIKATN

-1976 GEAMYDREVQALS
+1976 GEAMYNREVQALS
-1989 VSDHKLAVVPAAA
+1989 VSDKKLVVVPADEAA
-2002 DDAAAAKK
+2002 VAKK

>member
-1 MDLLRF
+1 MDVLRF
-7 LLRLPFTLIKGI
+7 LLRLPFILIKGL
-19 LRALAFIL
+19 LRALAFLL
-27 GLLGRIV
+27 GLLGRIM
-34 KPVVGHIDWRAP
+34 KPLVGNIHWRAP
-46 AWWTVV
+46 AWWTAL
-52 SGGLKRGFAQ
+52 SRGLKRGVGH
-62 MEGGVDRH
+62 MEGGADKH
-70 PKAVGLAIL
+70 PLAVSLSIL
-79 VLLCAAGAG
+79 VLLCAAGAA

-99 RPIEPAPMVYQ
+99 QLIESAPMVPE
-110 QTRVYV
+110 QTSVSV
-116 RNPKAVDYTLQKAPP
+116 SGPEAVNYAAQKAAP
-131 QEVVFNFNHSAAP
+131 QQAIFNFSNAAAP
-144 ITDVGKV
+144 LSDVGKV
-151 VEKGIALKPAVE
+151 VAKGIALKPAVAGE
-163 GRWTWASDSAL
+163 WRWVNDHRL

-183 MGNRYEVTFTPEV
+183 MGAEYEVNFTPDV
-196 LLAPQIILAKTRYEF
+196 LLAPQTTLATRRYAF
-211 GVPAFGYQL
+211 SAPAFGYQL
-220 GAAEYYQDPQ
+220 GEAEYFQDPQ
-230 DPQKRIAI
+230 DAQKRSAI
-238 FNVKFNAPV
+238 FNVTFNAPV
-247 DVVSF
+247 DAASF
-252 EKQIALRL
+252 ETRIALDL
-260 IEGKAKTES
+260 LEGNAKS
-269 TLNYSVVYD
+269 GSKLRYSVVYD

-287 SEPLKSLDYG
+287 SEPLQPLDHG
-297 GSVHVVIGK
+297 GSVRIAIGA
-306 GVKASV
+306 GVKAAV
-312 PSNATAQVR
+312 PSNATAQPGGATVS
-321 DDWVA
+321 
-326 VPTLYSLTV
+326 VPTLYSLAV
-335 KDASAQVVD
+335 KEASAQIVD
-344 ADGTAGERALI
+344 ADGASSQRALI
-355 VGFSDAVKDNDIRRA
+355 LAFSDAVKDKDLRRA

-377 QHNPNE
+377 QHNPNDRD
-383 KGAGKG
+383 AAAG
-389 PDDYADWTVENV
+389 PDDYANWEIGNV

-406 AQSTPLNIQ
+406 AQSSPVDVQ
-415 LNDAETDF
+415 LNDAENEF

-437 ALLVEIDNLLTSAG
+437 AMLVEIDNVLVSAG
-451 GYKMPKK
+451 GYKMPEK
-458 VYRVVQV
+458 VYRVVPV
-465 PDYPKS
+465 PEYPKS
-471 LQFMSQGSLLSVNGD
+471 LQFVSQGSLLSVNGD
-486 KQISIA
+486 RQISLA

-513 IVSFKSRE
+513 IVSFKSRQ
-521 YSSAEF
+521 YSSADF

-533 YFTEH
+533 YFTER
-538 FKYRTAVN
+538 FTYQAAVN
-546 NDKPGEVN
+546 SGHPGEVN

-567 PSSHRGVF
+567 PRSHRGVF
-575 LLTLSEW
+575 LLTLTEW
-582 DPRKKDPAPDADD
+582 DPNKKQATPAADD
-595 DYQDDDQSADE
+595 GNLYQDDDQHEEE
-606 APVGDS
+606 AAAGDS

-622 IAKRSQDKTRDVFV
+622 IAKRAQDKTRDVFV

-642 TPVGDAS
+642 TPVANAK
-649 VSVVA
+649 VSVIA

-679 TGERKPVMFLVAKEG
+679 TSERAPVMFLVEKEG
-694 DVSFLPTDRDN
+694 DVSFLPADSNN

-715 VAGEQ
+715 VDGEE
-720 TPDDP
+720 TPNDP

-742 DTFHIGLITRAA
+742 ETFHIGLITRAA
-754 DWGTGLA
+754 DWGIGLA

-775 LMSTVPLTL
+775 LMSTIPLTL

-792 SYTTEEN
+792 SYTTDDN

-805 NVYLYLIGKDNETS
+805 NVYLYLVGKDDASS
-819 TLLGHTPV
+819 TLLGHTAV
-827 NVKEFEPDQLKVK
+827 NVKAFEPDQLQVK
-840 LRLTPD
+840 LQLTPD
-846 RKQGWVKP
+846 RRQGWVKP
-854 SELRADIDVQ
+854 SELRANIDVQ
-864 NLFGTPAQNR
+864 NLFGTPAQDR

-881 LRPMYPSFDQFPEY
+881 LRPMYPSFDQYPDY
-895 AFYENR
+895 AFYEDR
-901 RNSDGFETELEDRA
+901 QNSDGFETALEDRQ
-915 TDEKGT
+915 TDANGA
-921 AAIPLDLKS
+921 AAIPLDLTS

-937 LQLLSEAFVAGG
+937 LQLLAEAFVAGG

-980 RNAVRHLNIIAIDP
+980 RDAVRHLNVIAVDP
-994 SLQHIALPD
+994 SLRRIAPPA
-1003 LKVALIEQKY
+1003 LKAALIEQKY
-1013 ISVLTK
+1013 ISVLTR

-1030 MKEVPVSEQPL
+1030 MKEVRLSEQPL
-1041 SLAARGNDL
+1041 ALTEQGADL
-1050 TLATDRPG
+1050 KLATGRPG

-1064 EDAKGNA
+1064 EDARGKA
-1071 LNRVAYTVAGNA
+1071 LNRIAYSVAGNA
-1083 NLSRSLDRNAELK
+1083 NLSRALDRNAELT
-1096 LKLNQAEYLPGDEIE
+1096 LKLNQAEYAAGEDIE

-1124 TVEKDKVYSWQWFHT
+1124 TIEKDKVYSWQWFHT

-1170 DEIFMSPLSY
+1170 NEIFMSPLSY

-1186 ISTRARR
+1186 ISTKARQ
-1193 NSLKVET
+1193 NSLGVAV
-1200 PDVIKPGED
+1200 PAVIKPGEN
-1209 LSMTVTTD
+1209 LAMTVSTD

-1235 RYHLKDPLEYFFR
+1235 RYRLKDPLEYFFS
-1248 KRELGVESAQIL
+1248 KRELGVKSAQIL
-1260 DLILPEFSKLMRL
+1260 DLILPEFSKLMQL

-1288 VNPFKRKR
+1288 VNPFKRQR

-1306 TDVNGVKRFDYP
+1306 TDVNGEKRFDYQ

-1336 DKIGKAQTAAT
+1336 DKIGKAQTSAV
-1347 VRDNFIMTPNVPSMV
+1347 VRDNVIMTPNVPAMV
-1362 APGDEFDVSVGIS
+1362 APGDEFDVSVGVS

-1382 GQSVPIGVHLTVPP
+1382 GKTAAIAVHLTVPP
-1396 QLSVIG
+1396 QLSVVG
-1402 SADQSLS
+1402 GADRDLQ
-1409 LAEKREGVINFRLHA
+1409 LAEKHEGAISFRLRA

-1435 DARVLDG
+1435 DAQV
-1442 EYRDKTSRRTLSTSV
+1442 RDDAGTDKASRRTLSISV

-1462 FRTRSI
+1462 FRTQSI
-1468 MGRMSGGSQDIDNLR
+1468 MGRMSGRSQDIAGLR

-1503 AGGLSQ
+1503 ASGLSQ

-1532 DAHPE
+1532 GAHPE
-1537 MRGNQSPSQ
+1537 INGNQSQ
-1546 DNRQLKDMLA
+1546 AENGKQLKNMLA

-1561 QNDSGAIG
+1561 QNGSGAIG
-1569 LWRSSPETDPFVT
+1569 MWRSSPETDPFVT
-1582 PYVVQFL
+1582 PYVVQAL
-1589 LEAKAAGYDLPAGM
+1589 LEARDAGYALPDGM
-1603 LEEADAALRELA
+1603 LDEANAALRALA
-1615 ADQSGN
+1615 ANQHDD

-1628 AWAIYLLTRQ
+1628 AWASYLLTRQ

-1646 ASVQDTLQQRYPDTW
+1646 ASVQDALQQRYPDSW

-1671 SSYRL
+1671 SAYRL

-1687 QPTWDQ
+1687 QPTWTQ
-1693 LGKAYDKAWWSQSYF
+1693 LGNAYGKAWWTQAYF

-1733 PQVLENMVMAL
+1733 PQVLENMIRAL
-1744 KKERYTTFSSAM
+1744 KEERYTTYSSAM

-1761 ESYSVQVAAQAAAPN
+1761 ESYSAQAAAQATAPG
-1776 ALKVMQISQNG
+1776 ALKITQISADKQVG
-1787 NVAPRLISS
+1787 PKLISS
-1796 IQGLFAKGSFTA
+1796 MQGWLAKGDFTA
-1808 DAKAIRVENGNNAP
+1808 DAQAIRVENGHDAP

-1836 PSKAISQGLE
+1836 PEKAIARGLE
-1846 ITRDYTDQQGKPVT
+1846 ITRSYTDDQGKPVT
-1860 QVTLGQTINVHLKIR
+1860 RVTLGQTVSVHLNIR
-1875 ANAKEGQGNLAIVD
+1875 ANAKEGQSNLAIVD

-1903 EPESD
+1903 EPASGQGDGDADENGD
-1908 NSDDDSDDSA
+1908 ANA
-1918 PAAWQSPL
+1918 PPSWQSPL

-1951 GTDAREFVYQIKATN
+1951 GPVAQEFVYQIKATN

-1976 GEAMYDREVQALS
+1976 GEAMYDRDVQAQS
-1989 VSDHKLAVVPAAA
+1989 IGGQKLLVG
-2002 DDAAAAKK
+2002 AAAKQ

>member
-1 MDLLRF
+1 MDLLKF
-7 LLRLPFTLIKGI
+7 LLRLPFTLIKG
-19 LRALAFIL
+19 LFRVLAFIL
-27 GLLGRIV
+27 SLIGRV
-34 KPVVGHIDWRAP
+34 FKPLVGNIDWRAP
-46 AWWTVV
+46 AWWTAT
-52 SGGLKRGFAQ
+52 SGWLKRSFTR
-62 MEGGVDRH
+62 MEKGVDNS
-70 PKAVGLAIL
+70 PKAISLAIL
-79 VLLCAAGAG
+79 LLLCVAGAG

-99 RPIEPAPMVYQ
+99 QPIEPAPMVYQ
-110 QTRVYV
+110 DTSLRVSGPESVNYAAQKSAPQQV
-116 RNPKAVDYTLQKAPP
+116 IFTFRN
-131 QEVVFNFNHSAAP
+131 SAAP
-144 ITDVGKV
+144 VTDVGKV
-151 VEKGIALKPAVE
+151 VEKGISLKPATE
-163 GRWTWASDSAL
+163 GEWKWVSGYTL

-183 MGNRYEVTFTPEV
+183 MGSKYEVNFSPDV
-196 LLAPQIILAKTRYEF
+196 LLAPKSKLAKTRYEF
-211 GVPAFGYQL
+211 SAPAFGYQL
-220 GAAEYYQDPQ
+220 GQAEYYQDPQ
-230 DPQKRIAI
+230 DPQKRSAI

-247 DVVSF
+247 DVASF
-252 EKQIALRL
+252 EKQISLGL
-260 IEGKAKTES
+260 TEGKAKTES
-269 TLNYSVVYD
+269 KLNYSVVYD

-287 SEPLKSLDYG
+287 SEPLKSLDHG
-297 GSVHVVIGK
+297 GAVRVTIGE

-312 PSNATAQVR
+312 PSNATAQAKNGV
-321 DDWVA
+321 VS

-335 KDASAQVVD
+335 NEASAQVVD
-344 ADGTAGERALI
+344 AEGAKGQRALI
-355 VGFSDAVKDNDIRRA
+355 VGFSDAVKDKDIRQA
-370 VKVWLLP
+370 VKAWLLP
-377 QHNPNE
+377 QHNPNDQDE
-383 KGAGKG
+383 AKGA
-389 PDDYADWTVENV
+389 DDFASWAVDSV

-406 AQSTPLNIQ
+406 AQSTPLNIR
-415 LNDAETDF
+415 LNDAESDY

-437 ALLVEIDNLLTSAG
+437 AMLVEIDNILTSSG
-451 GYKMPKK
+451 GYKMPEK
-458 VYRVVQV
+458 VYRIVQV

-471 LQFMSQGSLLSVNGD
+471 LQFMSQGSLLSVSGD
-486 KQISIA
+486 KQISVA

-538 FKYRTAVN
+538 FKYQTAVN

-567 PSSHRGVF
+567 PASHRGVF

-582 DPRKKDPAPDADD
+582 DPKKKEDKPETDD
-595 DYQDDDQSADE
+595 DGNVYQDEQQNEDE

-642 TPVGDAS
+642 TPVANAK
-649 VSVVA
+649 VSVIA
-654 KNGVTLLTRTT
+654 KNGVTLLTQTT

-679 TGERKPVMFLVAKEG
+679 TSERQPVMFLVEKEG
-694 DVSFLPTDRDN
+694 DVSFLPADRNN

-715 VAGEQ
+715 VDGEI
-720 TPDDP
+720 TPNDP
-725 RTLNSYLF
+725 RTLSSYLF

-742 DTFHIGLITRAA
+742 DTFNIGLITRAA
-754 DWGTGLA
+754 DWSNGLA

-775 LMSTVPLTL
+775 LMSTIPLTL
-784 GAGGFNEL
+784 GASGFNEL
-792 SYTTEEN
+792 SYTTDDN

-805 NVYLYLIGKDNETS
+805 NVYLYLIGKDNESS
-819 TLLGHTPV
+819 TLLGHTSV

-840 LRLTPD
+840 LQLTPE

-854 SELRADIDVQ
+854 SELQANIDVQ
-864 NLFGTPAQNR
+864 NLFGTPAQDR
-874 RVTSKLT
+874 RVTSRLT
-881 LRPMYPSFDQFPEY
+881 LRPMYPSFDQFPDY

-901 RNSDGFETELEDRA
+901 QNSDGFETELEDRT
-915 TDEKGT
+915 TDEKG
-921 AAIPLDLKS
+921 AANIPLDLKS

-956 ARVLVSPYDYLV
+956 ARVLVSPYDYLI

-980 RNAVRHLNIIAIDP
+980 RDAARHLNIIAVDP
-994 SLQHIALPD
+994 SLKQIALPD

-1030 MKEVPVSEQPL
+1030 MKEVQLSEQPL
-1041 SLAARGNDL
+1041 SLTAQGNDL
-1050 TLATDRPG
+1050 TLATDKPG
-1058 DFVLVI
+1058 DFVLVV
-1064 EDAKGNA
+1064 EDAKGNV
-1071 LNRVAYTVAGNA
+1071 LNRIGYTVAGNA

-1096 LKLNQAEYLPGDEIE
+1096 LKLNQAEYLPGEEIE
-1111 VSINAPYTGSGLI
+1111 VSVNAPYTGSGLI
-1124 TVEKDKVYSWQWFHT
+1124 TIEKDKVYSWQWFHT

-1149 VPAGMEGNGYINVQF
+1149 VPAAMEGNGYINVQF

-1170 DEIFMSPLSY
+1170 NEIFMSPLSY

-1186 ISTRARR
+1186 ISTMARQ
-1193 NSLKVET
+1193 NTLEIT
-1200 PDVIKPGED
+1200 APEVIKPGEN
-1209 LSMTVTTD
+1209 LVMTVKTD

-1235 RYHLKDPLEYFFR
+1235 RYRLKDPLEYFFR
-1248 KRELGVESAQIL
+1248 KRELGVESSQIL
-1260 DLILPEFSKLMRL
+1260 DLILPEFSKLMQL
-1273 AAAPGGDG
+1273 AAAPGGDA

-1306 TDVNGVKRFDYP
+1306 TEVNGEKQFNYP

-1336 DKIGKAQTAAT
+1336 DKIGKAQTSAT

-1362 APGDEFDVSVGIS
+1362 APGDEFDVSVGVS

-1382 GQSVPIGVHLTVPP
+1382 GKSIPVAIHLTVPP
-1396 QLSVIG
+1396 QLEVVG
-1402 SADQSLS
+1402 NADQNLS
-1409 LAEKREGVINFRLHA
+1409 LAEKREGVINFRLRA

-1435 DARVLDG
+1435 EATYG
-1442 EYRDKTSRRTLSTSV
+1442 DKTSRRTISTSV

-1462 FRTRSI
+1462 FRTQSV
-1468 MGRMSGGSQDIDNLR
+1468 MGRMSGSSQNVDNLR
-1483 RMFDA
+1483 QMFDA

-1503 AGGLSQ
+1503 TRGLSQ

-1522 VSRSIPLILA
+1522 VSRSMPLILEMV
-1532 DAHPE
+1532 HPE
-1537 MRGNQSPSQ
+1537 MRGNLSPAESSK
-1546 DNRQLKDMLA
+1546 QLKDMMA

-1569 LWRSSPETDPFVT
+1569 LWRSSPQTDPFVT
-1582 PYVVQFL
+1582 PYVVQYL
-1589 LEAKAAGYDLPAGM
+1589 LEAKAAGVALPAGM
-1603 LEEADAALRELA
+1603 LEEASSALRELA
-1615 ADQSGN
+1615 ANQNDD
-1621 LYTLRLR
+1621 LYSLRLR
-1628 AWAIYLLTRQ
+1628 AWAVYLLTRQ
-1638 GEITTSSL
+1638 GEITTSLL

-1661 KTDLGALYLA
+1661 KTDLSAMYLA

-1676 LKMDDEANALL
+1676 LKMDDEADTLL
-1687 QPTWDQ
+1687 QPTWKE
-1693 LGKAYDKAWWSQSYF
+1693 LSKAYDQTWWTQSYF

-1718 YLITRHFPEKVSSIP
+1718 YLITRHFPEKVSAIP
-1733 PQVLENMVMAL
+1733 PQVLENMVKAL
-1744 KKERYTTFSSAM
+1744 KEERYTTYSSAM

-1761 ESYSVQVAAQAAAPN
+1761 ESYSAQVAAQATAPD
-1776 ALKVMQISQNG
+1776 ALKITQISKTK
-1787 NVAPRLISS
+1787 NVEPRLISEV
-1796 IQGLFAKGSFTA
+1796 QGLFAKANFTA
-1808 DAKAIRVENGNNAP
+1808 DAQALRIENGNDAP
-1822 AWYVVTQAGYDLAA
+1822 AWYVVTQAGYDRAA
-1836 PSKAISQGLE
+1836 PEKAISRGLE
-1846 ITRDYTDQQGKPVT
+1846 ITRDYTDEKGNAVT
-1860 QVTLGQTINVHLKIR
+1860 QVTLGQKINVHLKIR
-1875 ANAKEGQGNLAIVD
+1875 ANSQEGQDNLAIVD

-1903 EPESD
+1903 EAESD
-1908 NSDDDSDDSA
+1908 SNDENSDAEASA
-1918 PAAWQSPL
+1918 SWQSPL
-1926 AASGSTWAPDY
+1926 AASGSTWTPDY

-1951 GTDAREFVYQIKATN
+1951 STDVQEFVYQIKATN

-1976 GEAMYDREVQALS
+1976 GEAMYNRDVQALS
-1989 VSDHKLAVVPAAA
+1989 VSDKKLLVAPA
-2002 DDAAAAKK
+2002 DDAAVAKK

>member
-1 MDLLRF
+1 MTKYE
-7 LLRLPFTLIKGI
+7 FT
-19 LRALAFIL
+19 
-27 GLLGRIV
+27 
-34 KPVVGHIDWRAP
+34 AP
-46 AWWTVV
+46 A
-52 SGGLKRGFAQ
+52 F
-62 MEGGVDRH
+62 D
-70 PKAVGLAIL
+70 
-79 VLLCAAGAG
+79 
-88 VYGWHWWLNRP
+88 
-99 RPIEPAPMVYQ
+99 
-110 QTRVYV
+110 
-116 RNPKAVDYTLQKAPP
+116 
-131 QEVVFNFNHSAAP
+131 
-144 ITDVGKV
+144 
-151 VEKGIALKPAVE
+151 
-163 GRWTWASDSAL
+163 
-174 VFTPKNPLP
+174 
-183 MGNRYEVTFTPEV
+183 
-196 LLAPQIILAKTRYEF
+196 
-211 GVPAFGYQL
+211 YQL
-220 GAAEYYQDPQ
+220 GETEYYQDPQ
-230 DPQKRIAI
+230 DPQKRSAI

-247 DVVSF
+247 DVASF
-252 EKQIALRL
+252 EKQVSLGL
-260 IEGKAKTES
+260 TEGKAKTES
-269 TLNYSVVYD
+269 KLNYSVVYD

-287 SEPLKSLDYG
+287 SEPLKSLDHG
-297 GSVHVVIGK
+297 GAVHVTIGE

-312 PSNATAQVR
+312 ASNATTQAR
-321 DDWVA
+321 NGWVS

-335 KDASAQVVD
+335 NEASAQVVD
-344 ADGTAGERALI
+344 AEGSKGQRALI
-355 VGFSDAVKDNDIRRA
+355 VGFSDAVKDKDIRRA

-377 QHNPNE
+377 QHDPNDSE
-383 KGAGKG
+383 SATG
-389 PDDYADWTVENV
+389 PDDYASWDVQSV

-415 LNDAETDF
+415 LNEAESDY

-437 ALLVEIDNLLTSAG
+437 SMLVEIDNVLTSSG
-451 GYKMPKK
+451 GYKMPEK
-458 VYRVVQV
+458 VYRIVQV

-486 KQISIA
+486 KQISVA
-492 ARNVPGLRLDIKRVI
+492 ARNVPGMRLDIKRVI

-513 IVSFKSRE
+513 IVSFKSRQ

-538 FKYRTAVN
+538 FKYQTAVN

-567 PSSHRGVF
+567 PASHRGVF

-582 DPRKKDPAPDADD
+582 DPKKKEEKPATDD
-595 DYQDDDQSADE
+595 DGNQYQEEDQSGDE

-642 TPVGDAS
+642 TPVSNAK
-649 VSVVA
+649 VSVIA
-654 KNGVTLLTRTT
+654 KNGVTLLSQNT

-679 TGERKPVMFLVAKEG
+679 TSERQPVMFLVEKEG
-694 DVSFLPTDRDN
+694 DVSFLPADRDN

-715 VAGEQ
+715 VDGEI
-720 TPDDP
+720 TPNDP
-725 RTLNSYLF
+725 RTLSSYLF

-742 DTFHIGLITRAA
+742 DTFNIGLITRAA
-754 DWGTGLA
+754 EWSNGLA

-775 LMSTVPLTL
+775 LMSTIPLTL
-784 GAGGFNEL
+784 GASGFNEL
-792 SYTTEEN
+792 SYTTDEN

-805 NVYLYLIGKDNETS
+805 NVYLYLIGKDNESS
-819 TLLGHTPV
+819 TFLGHTSV

-840 LRLTPD
+840 LQLTPE

-854 SELRADIDVQ
+854 SELQANIDVQ
-864 NLFGTPAQNR
+864 NLFGTPAQDR

-881 LRPMYPSFDQFPEY
+881 LRPMYPSFDQFPDY

-901 RNSDGFETELEDRA
+901 QNSDGFETELEDRT
-915 TDEKGT
+915 TDEKG
-921 AAIPLDLKS
+921 AATIPLDLKS

-949 GRSVAAT
+949 GRSVSAT

-968 GVKADGD
+968 GVKPDGD

-980 RNAVRHLNIIAIDP
+980 HGAVRHLNVIAVDP
-994 SLQHIALPD
+994 TLKQIALPA

-1030 MKEVPVSEQPL
+1030 MKEVQLSEQPL
-1041 SLAARGNDL
+1041 SLTAQGNDL
-1050 TLATDRPG
+1050 TLATDKPG
-1058 DFVLVI
+1058 DFVLVV
-1064 EDAKGNA
+1064 EDAQGNV
-1071 LNRVAYTVAGNA
+1071 LNRIGYTVAGNA

-1096 LKLNQAEYLPGDEIE
+1096 LKLNQGEYLPGDEIE

-1124 TVEKDKVYSWQWFHT
+1124 TIEKDKVYSWQWFHT

-1186 ISTRARR
+1186 ISTKARQ
-1193 NSLKVET
+1193 NSLEIHA
-1200 PDVIKPGED
+1200 PDVIKPGEN
-1209 LSMTVTTD
+1209 LAMTVTTD

-1235 RYHLKDPLEYFFR
+1235 RYRLKDPLEYFFR
-1248 KRELGVESAQIL
+1248 KRELGVESSQIL
-1260 DLILPEFSKLMRL
+1260 DLILPEFSKLMQL

-1306 TDVNGVKRFDYP
+1306 TEVNGQKQFDYQ

-1336 DKIGKAQTAAT
+1336 DKIGKAQTSAT

-1362 APGDEFDVSVGIS
+1362 APGDEFDVSVGVS

-1382 GQSVPIGVHLTVPP
+1382 GKSVAIAVHLNVPP
-1396 QLSVIG
+1396 QLEVVG
-1402 SADQSLS
+1402 KADQSLS
-1409 LAEKREGVINFRLHA
+1409 LAEKREGVINFRLRA

-1435 DARVLDG
+1435 EAT
-1442 EYRDKTSRRTLSTSV
+1442 YADKTSRRTISTSV

-1462 FRTRSI
+1462 FRTQSV
-1468 MGRMSGGSQDIDNLR
+1468 MGRMSGSSQNVDNLR
-1483 RMFDA
+1483 QMFDA

-1503 AGGLSQ
+1503 TSGLSQ

-1522 VSRSIPLILA
+1522 VSRSIPMILEGL
-1532 DAHPE
+1532 HPE
-1537 MRGNQSPSQ
+1537 MKGNLSQ
-1546 DNRQLKDMLA
+1546 AETSKKLKDMLA
-1556 VLRSR
+1556 ILRSR

-1582 PYVVQFL
+1582 PYVVQYL
-1589 LEAKAAGYDLPAGM
+1589 LEAKAAGVALPAGM
-1603 LEEADAALRELA
+1603 LEEANAALRVLA
-1615 ADQSGN
+1615 ANQNDD
-1621 LYTLRLR
+1621 LYNLRLR
-1628 AWAIYLLTRQ
+1628 AWAVYLLTRQ

-1661 KTDLGALYLA
+1661 KTDLSALYLA
-1671 SSYRL
+1671 SSYRM
-1676 LKMDDEANALL
+1676 LKMDDEANTLL
-1687 QPTWDQ
+1687 QPTWKQ
-1693 LGKAYDKAWWSQSYF
+1693 LSKAYDKGWWTQSYF

-1718 YLITRHFPEKVSSIP
+1718 YLITRHFPEKVSAIP
-1733 PQVLENMVMAL
+1733 PQVLENMVKSL
-1744 KKERYTTFSSAM
+1744 KEERYTTYSSAM

-1761 ESYSVQVAAQAAAPN
+1761 ESYSAQVAAQATAPD
-1776 ALKVMQISQNG
+1776 ALKITQISKTK
-1787 NVAPRLISS
+1787 NVEPQLISS
-1796 IQGLFAKGSFTA
+1796 VQGLFAKANFTA
-1808 DAKAIRVENGNNAP
+1808 DAQAIRVENGNDAP

-1836 PSKAISQGLE
+1836 PKKAISRGLE
-1846 ITRDYTDQQGKPVT
+1846 ITRDYTDEKGNPVT
-1860 QVTLGQTINVHLKIR
+1860 QVTLGQKINVHLKIR
-1875 ANAKEGQGNLAIVD
+1875 ANSKEGQSNLAIVD

-1903 EPESD
+1903 EPEA
-1908 NSDDDSDDSA
+1908 DSNDESSEADASA
-1918 PAAWQSPL
+1918 SWQSPL

-1951 GTDAREFVYQIKATN
+1951 STDVQEFVYQIKATN

-1989 VSDHKLAVVPAAA
+1989 VSDKKLVVVPAA
-2002 DDAAAAKK
+2002 DNK

>member
-1 MDLLRF
+1 MDLLKF
-7 LLRLPFTLIKGI
+7 LLRLPFTLIKGVF
-19 LRALAFIL
+19 RVLAFVL
-27 GLLGRIV
+27 GLLGRV
-34 KPVVGHIDWRAP
+34 FKPLVGNIDWRAP
-46 AWWTVV
+46 AWWTAT
-52 SGGLKRGFAQ
+52 SGWLKRSFTR
-62 MEGGVDRH
+62 MENGVDKY
-70 PKAVGLAIL
+70 PKAISLAIL

-99 RPIEPAPMVYQ
+99 QPIEPAPMVYQ
-110 QTRVYV
+110 NTSVSVSGPESVNY
-116 RNPKAVDYTLQKAPP
+116 AAQKPAP
-131 QEVVFNFNHSAAP
+131 QQVIFSFRHSAAP
-144 ITDVGKV
+144 VTEVGKV
-151 VEKGIALKPAVE
+151 VEKGISLKPATE
-163 GRWTWASDSAL
+163 GEWKWVSGYTL

-183 MGNRYEVTFTPEV
+183 MGNKYDVNFTPDV
-196 LLAPQIILAKTRYEF
+196 LLAPQIKLAKTRYEF
-211 GVPAFGYQL
+211 SAPAFSYQL
-220 GAAEYYQDPQ
+220 GQAEYYQDPQ
-230 DPQKRIAI
+230 DPQKRSAI

-247 DVVSF
+247 DVASF
-252 EKQIALRL
+252 EKQISLGL
-260 IEGKAKTES
+260 TEGKAKTG
-269 TLNYSVVYD
+269 TKLNYSVVYD

-287 SEPLKSLDYG
+287 SEPLKSLDHG
-297 GSVHVVIGK
+297 GSVRVIIGE

-312 PSNATAQVR
+312 PSNATAQAKNGV
-321 DDWVA
+321 VS

-335 KDASAQVVD
+335 NEASAQVVD
-344 ADGTAGERALI
+344 ADGVKGQRALI
-355 VGFSDAVKDNDIRRA
+355 VGFSDAVKDKDIRQA

-377 QHNPNE
+377 QHNPNDQDE
-383 KGAGKG
+383 AKG
-389 PDDYADWTVENV
+389 PDDYASWAVDSV

-406 AQSTPLNIQ
+406 AQATPLNIQ
-415 LNDAETDF
+415 LNDAESDY

-437 ALLVEIDNLLTSAG
+437 AMLVEIDNILTSSG
-451 GYKMPKK
+451 GYKMPEK
-458 VYRVVQV
+458 VYRIVQV

-486 KQISIA
+486 KQISVA

-538 FKYRTAVN
+538 FKYQTAVN

-567 PSSHRGVF
+567 PTSHRGVF

-582 DPRKKDPAPDADD
+582 DPKKKEVKPEADD
-595 DYQDDDQSADE
+595 DGNVYQDEDQSGDE

-642 TPVGDAS
+642 TPVANAK
-649 VSVVA
+649 VSVIA
-654 KNGVTLLTRTT
+654 KNGVTLLTQTT

-679 TGERKPVMFLVAKEG
+679 TSERQPVMFLVEKEG
-694 DVSFLPTDRDN
+694 DVSFLPADRNN

-715 VAGEQ
+715 VDGEI
-720 TPDDP
+720 TPNDP
-725 RTLNSYLF
+725 RTLSSYLF

-742 DTFHIGLITRAA
+742 DTFNIGLITRAA
-754 DWGTGLA
+754 DWSNGLT

-775 LMSTVPLTL
+775 LMSTIPLTL
-784 GAGGFNEL
+784 GASGFNEL
-792 SYTTEEN
+792 SYTTDDN

-805 NVYLYLIGKDNETS
+805 NVYLYLIGKDNESS
-819 TLLGHTPV
+819 TLLGHTSV

-840 LRLTPD
+840 LQLTPE

-854 SELRADIDVQ
+854 SELQANIDVQ
-864 NLFGTPAQNR
+864 NLFGTPAQDR
-874 RVTSKLT
+874 RVTSRLT
-881 LRPMYPSFDQFPEY
+881 LRPMYPSFDQFPDY

-901 RNSDGFETELEDRA
+901 QNSDGFETELEDRT
-915 TDEKGT
+915 TDEKG
-921 AAIPLDLKS
+921 AANIPLDLKS

-956 ARVLVSPYDYLV
+956 ARVLVSPYDSLV

-980 RNAVRHLNIIAIDP
+980 RDAARHLNIIAVDP
-994 SLQHIALPD
+994 SLKQIALPD

-1030 MKEVPVSEQPL
+1030 MKEVQLSEQPL
-1041 SLAARGNDL
+1041 SLTTQGNDL
-1050 TLATDRPG
+1050 TLATDKPG

-1064 EDAKGNA
+1064 EDAKGNV
-1071 LNRVAYTVAGNA
+1071 LNRIGYTVAGNA

-1096 LKLNQAEYLPGDEIE
+1096 LKLNQAEYQPGEEIE
-1111 VSINAPYTGSGLI
+1111 VSVNAPYTGSGLI
-1124 TVEKDKVYSWQWFHT
+1124 TIEKDKVYSWQWFHT

-1170 DEIFMSPLSY
+1170 NEIFMSPLSY

-1186 ISTRARR
+1186 ISTKARQ
-1193 NSLKVET
+1193 NTLDVNAPE
-1200 PDVIKPGED
+1200 VIKPGEN
-1209 LSMTVTTD
+1209 LVMTVKTD

-1235 RYHLKDPLEYFFR
+1235 RYRLKDPLEYFFR
-1248 KRELGVESAQIL
+1248 KRELGVESSQIL
-1260 DLILPEFSKLMRL
+1260 DLILPEFSKLMQL
-1273 AAAPGGDG
+1273 AAAPGGDA

-1306 TDVNGVKRFDYP
+1306 TEVNGEKQFDYP

-1336 DKIGKAQTAAT
+1336 DKIGKAQTSAT

-1362 APGDEFDVSVGIS
+1362 APGDEFDVSVGVS

-1382 GQSVPIGVHLTVPP
+1382 GKSIPVAIHLTVPP
-1396 QLSVIG
+1396 QLEVVG
-1402 SADQSLS
+1402 QADQNLS
-1409 LAEKREGVINFRLHA
+1409 LAEKREGVINFRLRA
-1424 NAVPGDAPLVF
+1424 KALPGDAPLVF
-1435 DARVLDG
+1435 EATYG
-1442 EYRDKTSRRTLSTSV
+1442 DKTSRRTISTSV

-1462 FRTRSI
+1462 FRTQSV
-1468 MGRMSGGSQDIDNLR
+1468 MGRMNGSSQNVDNLR
-1483 RMFDA
+1483 QMFDA
-1488 YAVRKAAVS
+1488 YAVRNAAVS

-1503 AGGLSQ
+1503 TSGLSQ

-1522 VSRSIPLILA
+1522 VSRSVPLILETV
-1532 DAHPE
+1532 HPE
-1537 MRGNQSPSQ
+1537 MRGNLSPADSSK
-1546 DNRQLKDMLA
+1546 QLKDMLG

-1569 LWRSSPETDPFVT
+1569 LWRSSPQTDPFVT
-1582 PYVVQFL
+1582 PYVVQYL
-1589 LEAKAAGYDLPAGM
+1589 LEAKAAGVALPAGM
-1603 LEEADAALRELA
+1603 LEEANSALRELA
-1615 ADQSGN
+1615 ANQNDD

-1628 AWAIYLLTRQ
+1628 AWAVYLLTRQ

-1661 KTDLGALYLA
+1661 KTDLSAMYLA

-1676 LKMDDEANALL
+1676 LKMDDEANTLL
-1687 QPTWDQ
+1687 QPTWAQ
-1693 LGKAYDKAWWSQSYF
+1693 LSKAYDKAWWTQSYF

-1718 YLITRHFPEKVSSIP
+1718 YLITRHFPEKVSAIP
-1733 PQVLENMVMAL
+1733 PQVLENMVKAL
-1744 KKERYTTFSSAM
+1744 KEERYTTYSSAM

-1761 ESYSVQVAAQAAAPN
+1761 ESYSAQVAAQATAPD
-1776 ALKVMQISQNG
+1776 ALKITQLSKTKNVEPQLISQ
-1787 NVAPRLISS
+1787 V
-1796 IQGLFAKGSFTA
+1796 QGLFAKANFTA
-1808 DAKAIRVENGNNAP
+1808 DAQALRIENGNNAP

-1836 PSKAISQGLE
+1836 PKKAISRGLE
-1846 ITRDYTDQQGKPVT
+1846 ITRDYTDEKGNAVT
-1860 QVTLGQTINVHLKIR
+1860 QVTLGQKIDVHLKVR
-1875 ANAKEGQGNLAIVD
+1875 ANSQEGQDNLAIVD

-1908 NSDDDSDDSA
+1908 SSDENSEAEASA
-1918 PAAWQSPL
+1918 SWQSPL

-1951 GTDAREFVYQIKATN
+1951 STDVQEFVYQIKATN

-1976 GEAMYDREVQALS
+1976 GEAMYNREVQALS
-1989 VSDHKLAVVPAAA
+1989 VSDKKLVVVPADEAA
-2002 DDAAAAKK
+2002 VAKK

>member
-1 MDLLRF
+1 M
-7 LLRLPFTLIKGI
+7 
-19 LRALAFIL
+19 
-27 GLLGRIV
+27 GLLGRIF
-34 KPVVGHIDWRAP
+34 KPIVGNIDWRAP
-46 AWWTVV
+46 VWWTAM
-52 SGGLKRGFAQ
+52 SGWLKRGFARL
-62 MEGGVDRH
+62 EGGVDKY
-70 PKAVGLAIL
+70 PKAISLAIL

-99 RPIEPAPMVYQ
+99 QPIEPAPMVYQ
-110 QTRVYV
+110 DTSVRVSGPEAINY
-116 RNPKAVDYTLQKAPP
+116 AAQKPAP
-131 QEVVFNFNHSAAP
+131 QQVIFNFRNSVAP

-151 VEKGIALKPAVE
+151 VEKGIALKPATE
-163 GRWTWASDSAL
+163 GEWKWRSGYTL

-183 MGNRYEVTFTPEV
+183 MGTQYEVNFSPDV
-196 LLAPQIILAKTRYEF
+196 LLAPQIKLAKTRYEF
-211 GVPAFGYQL
+211 TAPAFGYQL
-220 GAAEYYQDPQ
+220 GQAEYYQDPQ
-230 DPQKRIAI
+230 DPQKRSAI

-247 DVVSF
+247 DVTSF
-252 EKQIALRL
+252 EKQISLGL
-260 IEGKAKTES
+260 TEGKAKTES
-269 TLNYSVVYD
+269 KLNYSVVYD

-287 SEPLKSLDYG
+287 SEPLKSLDHG
-297 GSVHVVIGK
+297 GSVRVTIGE

-312 PSNATAQVR
+312 TSAPTTQARNGVVS
-321 DDWVA
+321 
-326 VPTLYSLTV
+326 VPTLYSLV
-335 KDASAQVVD
+335 VNEASAQVVD
-344 ADGTAGERALI
+344 ADGAKGQRALI
-355 VGFSDAVKDNDIRRA
+355 VGFSDAVKDKDIRQA

-377 QHNPNE
+377 QHNPNDQE
-383 KGAGKG
+383 EAKG
-389 PDDYADWTVENV
+389 PDDYASWEADSV

-415 LNDAETDF
+415 LNDAESDY

-437 ALLVEIDNLLTSAG
+437 TMLVEIDNILTSSG
-451 GYKMPKK
+451 GYKMPEK
-458 VYRVVQV
+458 VYRIVAV

-486 KQISIA
+486 KQISVA
-492 ARNVPGLRLDIKRVI
+492 ARNVPGMRLDIKRVI
-507 PSQLQH
+507 PGQLQH
-513 IVSFKSRE
+513 IVSFKSRQ

-538 FKYRTAVN
+538 FKYQTAVN

-567 PSSHRGVF
+567 PTSHRGVF

-582 DPRKKDPAPDADD
+582 DPKKKEVKPEADD
-595 DYQDDDQSADE
+595 DGNIYQDEDQSGDE

-642 TPVGDAS
+642 TPVANAK
-649 VSVVA
+649 VSVIA
-654 KNGVTLLTRTT
+654 KNGVTLLTQIT

-679 TGERKPVMFLVAKEG
+679 TSERQPVMFLVEKEG
-694 DVSFLPTDRDN
+694 DVSFLPADRNN

-715 VAGEQ
+715 VDGEI
-720 TPDDP
+720 TPNDP
-725 RTLNSYLF
+725 RTLSSYLF

-742 DTFHIGLITRAA
+742 DTFNIGLITRAA
-754 DWGTGLA
+754 DWSNGLA

-775 LMSTVPLTL
+775 LMSTIPLTL
-784 GAGGFNEL
+784 GASGFNEL
-792 SYTTEEN
+792 SYTTDDN

-805 NVYLYLIGKDNETS
+805 NVYLYLIGKDNESS
-819 TLLGHTPV
+819 TLLGHTSV

-840 LRLTPD
+840 LQLTPE

-854 SELRADIDVQ
+854 SELQANIDVQ
-864 NLFGTPAQNR
+864 NLFGTPAQDR

-881 LRPMYPSFDQFPEY
+881 LRPMYPSFDQFPDY

-901 RNSDGFETELEDRA
+901 QNSDGFETELEDRT

-921 AAIPLDLKS
+921 ATIPLDLKS

-956 ARVLVSPYDYLV
+956 ARVLVSPYDYLI

-980 RNAVRHLNIIAIDP
+980 HNAVRHLNVIAVDP
-994 SLQHIALPD
+994 SLNKMALPD
-1003 LKVALIEQKY
+1003 LKVALVEQKY

-1030 MKEVPVSEQPL
+1030 MKEVQLSEQPL
-1041 SLAARGNDL
+1041 TLTPQGNDL
-1050 TLATDRPG
+1050 TLATDKPG
-1058 DFVLVI
+1058 DFVLVV
-1064 EDAKGNA
+1064 EDAKGNV
-1071 LNRVAYTVAGNA
+1071 LNRIGYTVAGNA

-1096 LKLNQAEYLPGDEIE
+1096 LKLNQAEYQPGDEIE
-1111 VSINAPYTGSGLI
+1111 VAINAPYTGSGLI
-1124 TVEKDKVYSWQWFHT
+1124 TIEKDKVYSWQWFHT
-1139 DTTSSVQKIR
+1139 DTTSTVQKIR

-1186 ISTRARR
+1186 ISTKARQ
-1193 NSLKVET
+1193 NTLEIEA
-1200 PDVIKPGED
+1200 PEVIKPGEN
-1209 LSMTVTTD
+1209 LAMTVTTD

-1235 RYHLKDPLEYFFR
+1235 RYRLKDPLEYFFR
-1248 KRELGVESAQIL
+1248 KRELGVESSQIL
-1260 DLILPEFSKLMRL
+1260 DLILPEFSKLMQL
-1273 AAAPGGDG
+1273 AAAPGGDA

-1306 TDVNGVKRFDYP
+1306 TEVNGKKQFDYQ

-1336 DKIGKAQTAAT
+1336 DKIGKAQTSAT

-1362 APGDEFDVSVGIS
+1362 APGDEFDVSVGVS

-1382 GQSVPIGVHLTVPP
+1382 GKSIPVAIHLTVPP
-1396 QLSVIG
+1396 QLEVVG
-1402 SADQSLS
+1402 KAEQSLS
-1409 LAEKREGVINFRLHA
+1409 LAEKREGVINFRLRA
-1424 NAVPGDAPLVF
+1424 KALPSDAPLVF
-1435 DARVLDG
+1435 DATYG
-1442 EYRDKTSRRTLSTSV
+1442 DKVSRRTISTSV

-1462 FRTRSI
+1462 FRTQSV
-1468 MGRMSGGSQDIDNLR
+1468 MGRMSGSSQNVDNLR
-1483 RMFDA
+1483 QMFDA
-1488 YAVRKAAVS
+1488 YAVRTAAVS

-1503 AGGLSQ
+1503 TRGLSQ

-1522 VSRSIPLILA
+1522 VSRSVPLILGTL
-1532 DAHPE
+1532 HPE
-1537 MRGNQSPSQ
+1537 MKGIKSQ
-1546 DNRQLKDMLA
+1546 AESSKQLKDMLA

-1569 LWRSSPETDPFVT
+1569 LWRSSPQTDPFVT
-1582 PYVVQFL
+1582 PYVVQYL
-1589 LEAKAAGYDLPAGM
+1589 LEAKAAGVALPAGM
-1603 LEEADAALRELA
+1603 LEEANSALRELA
-1615 ADQSGN
+1615 ANQNDD

-1628 AWAIYLLTRQ
+1628 AWAVYLLTRQ

-1661 KTDLGALYLA
+1661 KTDLSAMYLA

-1676 LKMDDEANALL
+1676 LKMDDEANTLL
-1687 QPTWDQ
+1687 QPTWKQ
-1693 LGKAYDKAWWSQSYF
+1693 LSKAYDKAWWTQSYF

-1718 YLITRHFPEKVSSIP
+1718 YLITRHFPEKVSAIP
-1733 PQVLENMVMAL
+1733 PQVLENMVKAL
-1744 KKERYTTFSSAM
+1744 KEERYTTYSSAM

-1761 ESYSVQVAAQAAAPN
+1761 ESYSAQVAAQATAPD
-1776 ALKVMQISQNG
+1776 ALKITQLSKTKNVQPQLISQ
-1787 NVAPRLISS
+1787 V
-1796 IQGLFAKGSFTA
+1796 QGLFAKANFTA
-1808 DAKAIRVENGNNAP
+1808 DAQALRIENGNDAP
-1822 AWYVVTQAGYDLAA
+1822 AWYVVTQAGYDLSA
-1836 PSKAISQGLE
+1836 PKKAISRGLE
-1846 ITRDYTDQQGKPVT
+1846 ITRDYTDEKGNAVT
-1860 QVTLGQTINVHLKIR
+1860 QVTLGQKINVHLKVR
-1875 ANAKEGQGNLAIVD
+1875 ANSQEGQDNLAIVD

-1908 NSDDDSDDSA
+1908 SSDENSDAEASA
-1918 PAAWQSPL
+1918 SWQSPL

-1951 GTDAREFVYQIKATN
+1951 TTDVQEFVYQIKATN

-1976 GEAMYDREVQALS
+1976 GEAMYDRDVQALS
-1989 VSDHKLAVVPAAA
+1989 VSDKKLVVVPADEAA
-2002 DDAAAAKK
+2002 VAKK